1 MSTAEIQ
8 LQVRKITSTDCNAVY
23 IWRNHPDTRRYFFD
37 PSPITLEDHVQW
49 FAEVLNDPERHLLA
63 IENHRGEP
71 VGVIRFD
78 ATNQEG
84 TASVDIYLVPE
95 KRGFGLGA
103 PMLLAGLKWLKINT
117 AIRRITA
124 DVLAANKSSCRMF
137 DAAGFNLALYTFTF
151 ELESSNT

>member
-8 LQVRKITSTDCNAVY
+8 LRVRKITSADCNAVY
-23 IWRNHPDTRRYFFD
+23 IWRNHSDTRRYFFD
-37 PSPITLEDHVQW
+37 HSPITLEDHVQW
-49 FAEVLNDPERHLLA
+49 FAAVLNDPERHLLA
-63 IENHRGEP
+63 IENHLGEP

-84 TASVDIYLVPE
+84 TASIDIYLVPD

-117 AIRRITA
+117 TIRRITA
-124 DVLAANKSSCRMF
+124 DVLVENKSSCRMF
-137 DAAGFNLALYTFTF
+137 ESAGFNLAFYTYTL
-151 ELESSNT
+151 ELESSNP